1 MRALKQAIPGS
12 FFRSLILSSLLSFV
26 CATAATASGKVRDV
40 ALQRNQ
46 VTVTMS
52 KAGVFALGKKIYFY
66 RNGKATGSAEVTQ
79 AFHTKAIARILTGS
93 PQAGDDASATA
104 KAPKQQA
111 KINRVSFAASSVQA
125 QEFLVELQFENQEK
139 IQRKLTLNAE
149 LAVLIKGAP
158 TYMGLSAALLKRV
171 DLLWENGALRVTGVE
186 LSDKSR
192 FVLAGLVASDLYTRI
207 KPAAETRNSTV
218 PGKIIFLKKVR
229 DLPQLADGVEI
240 ELRASAESERIK
252 KGTIYKLKVY
262 CNELFMTEFLL
273 KPEGS
278 DLADQLTIAPVD
290 LAATEN
296 NLEFRLV
303 EVTDSGELLLETDNN
318 QLIAMLALEGT
329 RPDRNTRVRV
339 TLGKGFDAFANMLK

>member
-1 MRALKQAIPGS
+1 MRALTQVTFS
-12 FFRSLILSSLLSFV
+12 FGFFLL
-26 CATAATASGKVRDV
+26 CGTAAAASGKVRDV

-46 VTVTMS
+46 VTVTMT
-52 KAGVFALGKKIYFY
+52 KAGAFALGKKIYFY

-79 AFHTKAIARILTGS
+79 AFHTKAIARILTGN

-111 KINRVSFAASSVQA
+111 KISRVSFAASSVQA
-125 QEFLVELQFENQEK
+125 QEFLVELQFDNQEK

-158 TYMGLSAALLKRV
+158 TYMGLSAALLKRF

-186 LSDKSR
+186 LSDRSR
-192 FVLAGLVASDLYTRI
+192 FELAGMVASDLYARI
-207 KPAAETRNSTV
+207 KPAAETRNATV
-218 PGKIIFLKKVR
+218 PGKITFLKKVR
-229 DLPQLADGVEI
+229 DLPQLIDGVEV
-240 ELRASAESERIK
+240 ELKATKESERLK
-252 KGTIYKLKVY
+252 HGSIYKLKVY

-273 KPEGS
+273 KPQGS

-290 LAATEN
+290 LAAAEN

-303 EVTDSGELLLETDNN
+303 EVTETGDLLLETDNN
-318 QLIAMLALEGT
+318 QLIAMLALESGKA
-329 RPDRNTRVRV
+329 DRNARVRV
-339 TLGKGFDAFANMLK
+339 TLGKGYDAFANMLK

>member
-1 MRALKQAIPGS
+1 MRAVKHAVL
-12 FFRSLILSSLLSFV
+12 FSLLLVV
-26 CATAATASGKVRDV
+26 CATTAVASGKVRDV

-52 KAGVFALGKKIYFY
+52 KAGAFALGKKIYFY

-93 PQAGDDASATA
+93 PQSGDDASAAA

-111 KINRVSFAASSVQA
+111 KISRVSFAASSVQA

-149 LAVLIKGAP
+149 LAVLMKGAP
-158 TYMGLSAALLKRV
+158 TYMGLSAALLRRF

-186 LSDKSR
+186 LSDRSR
-192 FVLAGLVASDLYTRI
+192 FELAGLVASDLYQRI

-218 PGKIIFLKKVR
+218 PGKIVFLKKVR
-229 DLPQLADGVEI
+229 DLPQLADGVEV
-240 ELRASAESERIK
+240 ELKAAKESERMK
-252 KGTIYKLKVY
+252 QGSVYKLKVY

-273 KPEGS
+273 KPQGS
-278 DLADQLTIAPVD
+278 DLSDQLVIAPVD

-303 EVTDSGELLLETDNN
+303 EVTDTGDLLLETDNN
-318 QLIAMLALEGT
+318 QLIAMLALENNQ
-329 RPDRNTRVRV
+329 PDRNARVRV
-339 TLGKGFDAFANMLK
+339 TLGKGYDAFANTVK